1 MVICLACN
9 RGSEMAS
16 ASSRRAE
23 LRAKQT
29 EISPVI
35 SAECSDTGSR
45 NLLKTEAMSC
55 AVSADARRAMTWD

>member
-1 MVICLACN
+1 MLAYLACS

-23 LRAKQT
+23 LSAKQT

-35 SAECSDTGSR
+35 SVECSDTGSR
-45 NLLKTEAMSC
+45 NLLKPDAMSW
-55 AVSADARRAMTWD
+55 AVSADATRAMALM